1 MIKKEYF
8 EKYKGQ
14 DVYNF
19 TLKDEIEVKIS
30 TLGGTILS
38 ILVPDKN
45 GKKVD
50 VALGVIGTD
59 NMVNSGYMGVVVGR
73 CGNRIKDGI
82 FSLNGKTYQLNKN
95 ENGISHLHG
104 GIEGFDKKIFDYKT
118 ENNTLT
124 LSYFSP
130 DMEEGYPANLN
141 FTVKYTVY
149 KSDLIIEY
157 FGESDGTTLFN
168 PTNHTY
174 FNLNGENDGSILD
187 NVMQINADKYLL
199 ITNNYLTTGE
209 INSVIN
215 TPFDFTKPKEIG
227 KDIDLNNKQIR
238 LAGGGYDHNFCI
250 TDSHF
255 ATVYSNKT
263 GVQMDCY
270 TDLHGVQF
278 YSGNLIECVKGKS
291 TYKKYAG
298 FCLESQFYPNAINH
312 PNFKPPILNKG
323 DKFYSKTEYRFSIK
337 K

>member
-1 MIKKEYF
+1 MIKKEYY

-19 TLKDEIEVKIS
+19 TIKDDIEVKIS
-30 TLGGTILS
+30 TLGGTVLS
-38 ILVPDKN
+38 ILVPDKK
-45 GKKVD
+45 GKTVD

-82 FSLNGKTYQLNKN
+82 FSLNGKNYQLNKN
-95 ENGISHLHG
+95 EDGISHLHG
-104 GIEGFDKKIFDYKT
+104 GIEGFDKKIFDYKA

-124 LSYFSP
+124 LKYFSP
-130 DMEEGYPANLN
+130 DMEEGYPSNLN
-141 FTVKYTVY
+141 FTVKYTVK

-174 FNLNGENDGSILD
+174 FNLNGESDGSILD
-187 NVMQINADKYLL
+187 NVMKINADYYLP
-199 ITNNYLTTGE
+199 ITKNYIPTGE
-209 INSVIN
+209 IRSVLN
-215 TPFDFTKPKEIG
+215 TPFDFNVPKKIG
-227 KDIDLNNKQIR
+227 RDINCDDEQ
-238 LAGGGYDHNFCI
+238 LAIEGGYDHNFCI
-250 TDSHF
+250 KDSHF
-255 ATVYSNKT
+255 ATVYSEKT
-263 GVQMDCY
+263 GIQMDCY

-278 YSGNLIECVKGKS
+278 YSGNLIVLVKGKS
-291 TYKKYAG
+291 DYKKYAG

-312 PNFKPPILNKG
+312 ENFKSPILNKD